1 VSHPPARQTVEPGC
15 LPRHRHTQAYAAVVI
30 AGSYEEAGDR
40 GRRRVGP
47 GDVVIH
53 QAWEAH
59 LNRTPAAGAQVLN
72 LAAPAMAVAAFGRV
86 DDLDGLVRAAARDPR
101 EAADR
106 LADGFRPAPG
116 AIGDWPD
123 RLAEALA
130 LADTAPLGAW
140 AERLGVSREQ
150 LSRGFGKV
158 FGVTPQRFRWEAR
171 TRAALAELRT
181 GALPLS
187 ELALVHGFA
196 DQAHMTRSIRALSG
210 RPPGAWRRSNGF
222 KTPA

>member
-1 VSHPPARQTVEPGC
+1 MSHPPARQNVAPGC
-15 LPRHRHTQAYAAVVI
+15 LPRHRHAEAYAAVVI
-30 AGSYEEAGDR
+30 AGSYEEAGDQ

-47 GDVVIH
+47 GDVVVH

-59 LNRTPAAGAQVLN
+59 LNRTPRAGAQVLN
-72 LAAPAMAVAAFGRV
+72 LAAPAGAFAAFGRV
-86 DDLDGLVRAAARDPR
+86 DDLDRLVRTAARDPR
-101 EAADR
+101 EAADQ

-116 AIGDWPD
+116 TIADWPD

-130 LADTAPLGAW
+130 QADTAPLGAW
-140 AERLGVSREQ
+140 AEHLGVSREQ

-181 GALPLS
+181 GALPLA
-187 ELALVHGFA
+187 ELALAHGFA
-196 DQAHMTRSIRALSG
+196 DQAHMTRSVRALSG
-210 RPPGAWRRSNGF
+210 RPPGAWRGSNGF